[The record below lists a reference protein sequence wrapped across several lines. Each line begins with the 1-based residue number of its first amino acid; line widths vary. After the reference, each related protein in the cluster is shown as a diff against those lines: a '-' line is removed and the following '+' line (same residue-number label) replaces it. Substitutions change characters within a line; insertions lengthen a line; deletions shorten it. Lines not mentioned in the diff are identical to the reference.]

1 MASKDRK
8 RPNIV
13 FMLSDDQGAW
23 AMGYAGNKHIITP
36 NFNRLA
42 AEGMTFSNSFLRIT
56 GLFSGESDHFNR
68 KNPFTAWSS
77 GLDTAW
83 ALWGTCD

>member
-1 MASKDRK
+1 MASKDKK
-8 RPNIV
+8 RPNII

-42 AEGMTFSNSFLRIT
+42 AEGMIFTNSFC
-56 GLFSGESDHFNR
+56 
-68 KNPFTAWSS
+68 A
-77 GLDTAW
+77 
-83 ALWGTCD
+83 